1 MSALAP
7 LAPAGVAVLGAH
19 CDDVA
24 IGAGATL
31 LGLARATPGLRVDAL
46 VLTGGGTD
54 REAEER
60 AALAAFCPGAR
71 LTVTVLDLPDGRV
84 PTHWERAKEAVR
96 AFRGGLTGDAE
107 PDLVLAPAG
116 HDAHQDHRT
125 LAALVPTEFRSH
137 PTLGYEILKWE
148 SDLAQ
153 PRVLVPADEADA
165 RAKCALL
172 AEHYPSQRSRTWFD
186 DDAFLGLMRVRGVQ
200 AGTTW
205 AEGFH
210 TDKLVLTPRPAGGP
224 TS

>member
-1 MSALAP
+1 MSGPTALD
-7 LAPAGVAVLGAH
+7 PAGLALLGAH

-31 LGLARATPGLRVDAL
+31 LGLCTARPGLRVDVL
-46 VLTGGGTD
+46 VLTGGGTA
-54 REAEER
+54 REDEER
-60 AALAAFCPGAR
+60 VALAAFCPGAQ
-71 LTVTVLDLPDGRV
+71 LAVTVLDLPDGRV

-96 AFRGGLTGDAE
+96 AFRGGLTGDRE

-125 LAALVPTEFRSH
+125 LAALVPTEFRTH
-137 PTLGYEILKWE
+137 QVLGYEILKWE

-153 PRVLVPADEADA
+153 PRVLVPASESDA
-165 RAKCALL
+165 RAKPALL
-172 AEHYPSQRSRTWFD
+172 HEHYPSQRARTWFD

-200 AGTTW
+200 AGTRF

-210 TDKLVLTPRPAGGP
+210 AEKVVLAPRPAP
-224 TS
+224 QNHH

>member
-1 MSALAP
+1 MSALAS
-7 LAPAGVAVLGAH
+7 LAPSAVAVLGAH

-31 LGLARATPGLRVDAL
+31 LGLTRASPGLRVDAL
-46 VLTGGGTD
+46 VLSGGGTE

-71 LTVTVLDLPDGRV
+71 LSVTVLDLPDGRF
-84 PTHWERAKEAVR
+84 PSHWEQAKEAVR
-96 AFRGGLTGDAE
+96 AFRGTLTGDRE
-107 PDLVLAPAG
+107 PDLLLAPSS

-125 LAALVPTEFRSH
+125 LATLVPTEFRSH

-148 SDLAQ
+148 SDLRQ
-153 PRVLVPADEADA
+153 PLVLVPATESDA
-165 RAKCALL
+165 RAKAALL
-172 AEHYPSQRSRTWFD
+172 HEHYPSQRGRTWFD

-200 AGTTW
+200 AGASW

-210 TDKLVLTPRPAGGP
+210 TNKIVLAPPTPGGQ

>member
-1 MSALAP
+1 MSALAS
-7 LAPAGVAVLGAH
+7 LAPSAVAVLGAH

-46 VLTGGGTD
+46 VLSGGGTE

-60 AALAAFCPGAR
+60 AALAAFCPGSR
-71 LTVTVLDLPDGRV
+71 MTVTVLDLPDGRF
-84 PTHWERAKEAVR
+84 PAHWEQAKEAVR
-96 AFRGGLTGDAE
+96 AFRGLLTGGRE
-107 PDLVLAPAG
+107 PDLVLAPSG
-116 HDAHQDHRT
+116 YDAHQDHRT

-148 SDLAQ
+148 SDLRQ
-153 PRVLVPADEADA
+153 PSVLVPARESDA
-165 RAKCALL
+165 RAKTALL
-172 AEHYPSQRSRTWFD
+172 HEHYPSQRGRTWFD

-200 AGTTW
+200 AGMSW

-210 TDKLVLTPRPAGGP
+210 TDKVVLAPPTPGGHA
-224 TS
+224 S